1 MPTRVTERCVSA
13 GTNQSANSLAVSC
26 DGDWLVYASDL
37 DLVSVA
43 INPGVTSRTIA
54 PRRHTAAIKALASIF
69 LEFFVTGGADGRLVL
84 WRLGVDG
91 LTPSFSGVG
100 VEGKKAVAGI
110 VGSIADDEH
119 ATILGTFVSG
129 AEYAIKVITVQA
141 STDLFSFEGSE
152 TLVLPGKAFAL
163 AVDFATLHGCELLAL
178 GTSSRTIEVFTK
190 QAEFR
195 SHALLA
201 TSGQDNMIKIWRI
214 QRELPTDDAE
224 ELTVTKNRFD
234 SISADGVVVPFYLHV
249 DAVLCGHEDW
259 VHSVS
264 WDLSG
269 KRLVSASS
277 DKTVIVW
284 TEDELSGVWT
294 DMVRLGLVGGQAAGF
309 YGAHFV
315 EGGMAIVASSYYGAL
330 HAWRADKEDEYRWDA
345 FAIPG
350 GGHPSPV
357 RDIAWEPSAGSY
369 LISVGTDKTTR
380 IHAPLKDGV
389 WTEVARPQM
398 HGHDMQC
405 VASLGPTRFV
415 SGAEE
420 KIFRAFNAPETFANS
435 LEAVCGVEKK
445 QLFAGLSL
453 SGFGASVPALG
464 LSNKAVD
471 EGEAPAEDE
480 RAGDA
485 HWEEAAFAANP
496 ASLTAAPTEDV
507 LMQNTLWPEIHK
519 LYGHGYEVYAVAASP
534 SGKLLATACKAS
546 HAEHAAIL
554 IWSTEDWSQRG
565 QATNGH
571 QLTVAQLEWSPCGT
585 RLLSVSRD
593 RTAVI
598 YGEAD
603 GNVDGYKW
611 SAIWRSTK
619 EHSRII
625 WSCCWAA
632 DSTYFATAGRD
643 QKVIVWRFDGNT
655 PRPLIAMKLEQAVT
669 AISISPERELGKSH
683 IVAGL
688 QNGCLQVFSIDLGQ
702 NQLVLIDEIGA
713 NDLPGID
720 SPINRI
726 RFRPPLPA
734 AASHLFAVAGTDF
747 KVRLYEIEGQ

>member
-1 MPTRVTERCVSA
+1 MPTRVTERYVSA

-43 INPGVTSRTIA
+43 VSPGVTSRTIA
-54 PRRHTAAIKALASIF
+54 PRRHTAAIKALAS
-69 LEFFVTGGADGRLVL
+69 
-84 WRLGVDG
+84 
-91 LTPSFSGVG
+91 
-100 VEGKKAVAGI
+100 VEDRVVVAGI

-152 TLVLPGKAFAL
+152 TLVLPGKAFVL

-264 WDLSG
+264 WDHSG

-294 DMVRLGLVGGQAAGF
+294 DMVRLGLVG
-309 YGAHFV
+309 
-315 EGGMAIVASSYYGAL
+315 GGMAIVASSYYGAL

-435 LEAVCGVEKK
+435 LEAVCGIEKK

-702 NQLVLIDEIGA
+702 NQL
-713 NDLPGID
+713 
-720 SPINRI
+720 
-726 RFRPPLPA
+726 F
-734 AASHLFAVAGTDF
+734 
-747 KVRLYEIEGQ
+747 